1 MSWLSAIIFFAVI
14 AAIASEK
21 FDRTI
26 VALIGA
32 ILVIVLGLIP
42 LDKVLEEMNLDVL
55 GLIAGAC
62 VVSAYL
68 AESGLADEAA
78 RRALAWSRG
87 DFTKILFALGLVT
100 GVISLFMENVTTLIL
115 FAPAVFSLARAAGI
129 SPVPLILAMAFA
141 SNLGGAA
148 LLVGDPQSALAAGYY
163 NLDFMDFIFHNGKPS
178 IFWMVLAGLLTA
190 VTVFAIIEGEKRKD
204 LNYKEV
210 LKKMK
215 GIRDKRL
222 ATVVLI
228 ALSIKIFL
236 LSIRKQ
242 IGIGLAPPAILA
254 ATMLSIYAIKY
265 KGVKGVIKYAFEVIE
280 WKLLI
285 FLASMFIIVGSLKY
299 SGVLEAFAKSLEPI
313 VGCNLVLGAAFIT
326 LISILV
332 SAVMDNVPYLLA
344 MFPVID
350 YLSARCGID
359 VFKYLLALLIGATL
373 GGNIT
378 YLGTSTN
385 VAAVHLLEEEG
396 YYIKFKD
403 FVKLGLLY
411 TVAAVLPAWIIYA
424 IFWL

>member
-1 MSWLSAIIFFAVI
+1 MI

-26 VALIGA
+26 VAAIGA
-32 ILVIVLGLIP
+32 LLVILLGLIP
-42 LDKVLEEMNLDVL
+42 PDKVLEEMNLDVL

-78 RRALAWSRG
+78 RRALAWSKG

-163 NLDFMDFIFHNGKPS
+163 NLDFMDFIFHEGKPS
-178 IFWMVLAGLLTA
+178 IFWMVLVGLLTA
-190 VTVFAIIEGEKRKD
+190 VTVFAFVEGEKRRD
-204 LNYKEV
+204 LNYEEV
-210 LKKMK
+210 LKKMR
-215 GIRDKRL
+215 GIKDRRL

-254 ATMLSIYAIKY
+254 AIMLSLYALRY
-265 KGVKGVIKYAFEVIE
+265 KEAKEVVKYALEVIE

-299 SGVLEAFAKSLEPI
+299 SGVLEAFARSLEPV
-313 VGCNLVLGAAFIT
+313 VGCNVALGAALIT
-326 LISILV
+326 VISIAV

-350 YLSARCGID
+350 FLSVKCGID

-411 TVAAVLPAWIIYA
+411 TLAAVLPAWIVYA
-424 IFWL
+424 LFWL